1 MTRKTYTRE
10 FKIEAVR
17 LLKQGDKPG
26 ADIARDLGVKRN
38 QLYKWLE
45 EVDLYG
51 EANAFPG
58 HGNRSRKAKD
68 EQAEENERLKKEIE
82 ELKEEV
88 EILKKAA
95 AYFAKDLG

>member
-17 LLKQGDKPG
+17 LLKQGKKPG
-26 ADIARDLGVKRN
+26 ADLARELGIKRN

-45 EVDLYG
+45 EVDAHG
-51 EANAFPG
+51 EAGAFPG
-58 HGNRSRKAKD
+58 HGRRSAKARN
-68 EQAEENERLKKEIE
+68 EQADENARLRKEVAD
-82 ELKEEV
+82 LQEEV

-95 AYFAKDLG
+95 AYFARDLG